1 MVKSRWKMI
10 REPAL
15 YINCF
20 CSVVYFMWNSVKGRN
35 WEGVLSGQFD
45 CRKDRLAKALAWH
58 CRGVS
63 IVWLL
68 RIWGCFPIL
77 VRCDIRNIFV
87 FIYELWSYHQLRVFQ
102 HGSSRRRLTSM
113 TLLVA
118 ELDISIKRLKFGLKC
133 LFMVG
138 APNSDMFRPIKN
150 WGRRIPNRF
159 SVCPVVQKGSPSWCS
174 GMLETYL
181 RKYLCGWHIL
191 SREQWNVGY
200 INSDALLTGIF
211 IYIYIERVWISANAL
226 KIPSLLKVVHIH
238 CSWWIVNQLASKSA
252 AFSLFFP

>member
-1 MVKSRWKMI
+1 MVKSRWKMM

-20 CSVVYFMWNSVKGRN
+20 CFVVYFMWNSVKGRN

-45 CRKDRLAKALAWH
+45 CRKDRLVKALAWH

-138 APNSDMFRPIKN
+138 APNSNMFRPIN
-150 WGRRIPNRF
+150 NI
-159 SVCPVVQKGSPSWCS
+159 GSS
-174 GMLETYL
+174 LVY
-181 RKYLCGWHIL
+181 
-191 SREQWNVGY
+191 
-200 INSDALLTGIF
+200 
-211 IYIYIERVWISANAL
+211 IYIYRERELEFPRMRWR
-226 KIPSLLKVVHIH
+226 SLLCWK
-238 CSWWIVNQLASKSA
+238 
-252 AFSLFFP
+252 LFIFIAPGG